1 MAPIEQKNPTIV
13 LRRNKAMIENT
24 WFFGF
29 RVFMWGVSGVFL
41 GLIILMYC
49 VKLMSALILK
59 LEVKKRD

>member
-1 MAPIEQKNPTIV
+1 
-13 LRRNKAMIENT
+13 MIENT

-49 VKLMSALILK
+49 IKLMSVLILK

>member
-1 MAPIEQKNPTIV
+1 
-13 LRRNKAMIENT
+13 MIEDT
-24 WFFGF
+24 WFFAF
-29 RVFMWGVSGVFL
+29 RVFMGGFSGVFM

>member
-1 MAPIEQKNPTIV
+1 
-13 LRRNKAMIENT
+13 MIENT
-24 WFFGF
+24 WLFAF
-29 RVFMWGVSGVFL
+29 RVFIWGFSGVFI